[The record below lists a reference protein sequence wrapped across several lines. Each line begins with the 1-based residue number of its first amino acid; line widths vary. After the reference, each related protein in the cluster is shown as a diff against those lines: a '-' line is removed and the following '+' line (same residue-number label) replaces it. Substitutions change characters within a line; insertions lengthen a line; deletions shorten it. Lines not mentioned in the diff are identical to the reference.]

1 MAENEIVVVDKSNTN
16 IAPYSFS
23 TDKIINKK
31 CKLCKCEFRKEV
43 EEKYE
48 GQPRKNLLEIKR
60 WLKAEK
66 DFSIT
71 VNSIKNHMVFHYG
84 IERRNIILTEYTK
97 DVQKFMKMRSNR
109 TSALKARIAII
120 DKEML
125 TIASRGD
132 ELDLPERRKN
142 AETVKKLADTLLVY
156 ETKLQEYEEKFEPVT
171 IVFNQLRIIIE
182 DEITIDRKSKKILS
196 TVLTRLK
203 EGPVGDMLFENK
215 E

>member
-1 MAENEIVVVDKSNTN
+1 MAENEIVVVDQSNTH

-31 CKLCKCEFRKEV
+31 CKLCNYEFRREV

-48 GQPRKNLLEIKR
+48 GQKRKNLLEIKR

-84 IERRNIILTEYTK
+84 IERRNIILTEYTE